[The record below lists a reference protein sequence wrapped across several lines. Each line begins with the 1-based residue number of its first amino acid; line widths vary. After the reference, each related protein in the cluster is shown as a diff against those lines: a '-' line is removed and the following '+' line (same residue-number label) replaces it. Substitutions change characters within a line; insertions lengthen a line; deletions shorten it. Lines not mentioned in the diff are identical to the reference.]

1 MATVWSIVVAGGS
14 GRRFGRHKQFV
25 SLGGRPVLEWA
36 IEACRPS
43 SAGVVLV
50 LPTELEQ
57 LDPHGADVVVRGGAT
72 RAESVRSGL
81 AAVPDTAEVIVVHD
95 AARPLATRQLVDA
108 VIGAVIDAVGADVG
122 EDASTGAGAVDGVVP
137 GLPLRDTIKV
147 VDRAGDVMHTLD
159 RSTLVAVQTPQ
170 AFRAGVLRRAHAQKG
185 PDATD
190 DAVLVEA
197 MGGRVRVVTG
207 EPANLKITEQED
219 LDAAERLLAARP
231 MDGDWD
237 GDGDG

>member
-50 LPTELEQ
+50 LPIELEH
-57 LDPHGADVVVRGGAT
+57 LDPYGADIVVRGGAT

-81 AAVPDTAEVIVVHD
+81 AAVPDAAEVIVVHD
-95 AARPLATRQLVDA
+95 AARPLATRQLFD
-108 VIGAVIDAVGADVG
+108 AVIDAVIDTVDADADAYAGAR
-122 EDASTGAGAVDGVVP
+122 AGAVDGAVP
-137 GLPLRDTIKV
+137 GLPLRDTIKA
-147 VDRAGDVMHTLD
+147 VDGAGDVTHTLD
-159 RSTLVAVQTPQ
+159 RRTLVAVQTPQ
-170 AFRAGVLRRAHAQKG
+170 AFRAGVLRRAHAQAG

-197 MGGRVRVVTG
+197 IGGRVRVVTG
-207 EPANLKITEQED
+207 EPDNLKITEQED
-219 LDAAERLLAARP
+219 LDAAERLLVARP
-231 MDGDWD
+231 VDVDGQRD
-237 GDGDG
+237 G